1 MTISGCEDESEH
13 GERMARAYLEL
24 GIGRDGEREGVD
36 LDSELLESKVV
47 GDGDL
52 GGDFESER
60 QVKRIR
66 REERNV
72 QINLQFPIV
81 TT

>member
-1 MTISGCEDESEH
+1 
-13 GERMARAYLEL
+13 MARAYLEL
-24 GIGRDGEREGVD
+24 GIGGDGEREGVD
-36 LDSELLESKVV
+36 LESELLESQVV

-52 GGDFESER
+52 GVDFESER

-72 QINLQFPIV
+72 EINLQFPIV